1 LPQQIQLIML
11 VPVLGVAADTDF
23 VDDDYGEFT
32 GTIFGHANAAGA
44 ITVGASHALDSPEF
58 GGDVTPVL
66 DPSSSVG
73 PAVPIRR
80 NSEGV
85 PITPIVRPKP
95 DLVCPDGG
103 NISFNPCAEAD
114 FGGSAGIQYV
124 CPIAEDD
131 ISVAHD
137 EDDDDDGDPATG
149 ENFDEY
155 PNFYGT
161 SAAAAHCAGVA
172 ALLLQREALFPADVF
187 DAMAAGAIDMD
198 VAGYDTNTGWGF
210 VQATGATDFFDSCGE
225 EGGFSLVVSGGT
237 TPVAGGPFARTAC
250 RMITAS
256 GHVVEDGADLT
267 YEAGRRIVL
276 DNGFEV
282 GDGALFTAVLDPGL
296 DI

>member
-1 LPQQIQLIML
+1 MNLYIQHVSGPLPTFIQVIML
-11 VPVLGVAADTDF
+11 VPVLGSASGAFIEDN
-23 VDDDYGEFT
+23 DYGEIS

-58 GGDVTPVL
+58 GGPATPLL

-73 PAVPIRR
+73 PPTAIRR
-80 NSEGV
+80 NASGGAMA
-85 PITPIVRPKP
+85 PIVRAKP

-103 NISFNPCAEAD
+103 NVSFSPCAEYD
-114 FGGSAGIQYV
+114 
-124 CPIAEDD
+124 
-131 ISVAHD
+131 
-137 EDDDDDGDPATG
+137 TG
-149 ENFDEY
+149 TPLNFDYICPVAVDDTVSANDADTY

-172 ALLLQREALFPADVF
+172 ALLLQREALFPADVL
-187 DAMAAGAIDMD
+187 DALAAGAIDMD